1 MYDYNLMLD
10 DKEDEKVLN
19 ILNYVNDT
27 LFPNYET
34 ILDILDFKEDN
45 IIICFI
51 DFNMYNAEDELRIIK
66 DVKECLDELN
76 VSYTFDTMPDVEDS
90 GCNYSYRVELKI

>member
-76 VSYTFDTMPDVEDS
+76 VSYTFPWVS
-90 GCNYSYRVELKI
+90 SRAAVQFNILLII